1 MANKPVL
8 INDKDKIFMA
18 MTTAVSKWGKM
29 VFEDGEIRERYKAS
43 YFDNKPAER
52 LNILIERSIND
63 PVTFVRQLNAELERF
78 NGWKRSL
85 AKEKGEYYDAV
96 AKQKQPDPEEALF
109 SGTRPNKSQKRVP
122 WDKA

>member
-29 VFEDGEIRERYKAS
+29 VFEDGEIRDRYKVS

-52 LNILIERSIND
+52 LNVLIERSIND

-85 AKEKGEYYDAV
+85 ANEKGEYYDAV
-96 AKQKQPDPEEALF
+96 AKQKQPDPEETLF
-109 SGTRPNKSQKRVP
+109 GSPRANQSAKRTP
-122 WDKA
+122 WDKT

>member
-29 VFEDGEIRERYKAS
+29 VFEDGEIRDRYKVS

-109 SGTRPNKSQKRVP
+109 GRPRANKSEKRTP
-122 WDKA
+122 WDKT

>member
-8 INDKDKIFMA
+8 SEDKNKIFMA

-29 VFEDGEIRERYKAS
+29 VFEDGEIRDRYKVS
-43 YFDNKPAER
+43 YFDNKPADR
-52 LNILIERSIND
+52 LSILIERSIND

-109 SGTRPNKSQKRVP
+109 GRQGANKSEKRTP
-122 WDKA
+122 WDKT